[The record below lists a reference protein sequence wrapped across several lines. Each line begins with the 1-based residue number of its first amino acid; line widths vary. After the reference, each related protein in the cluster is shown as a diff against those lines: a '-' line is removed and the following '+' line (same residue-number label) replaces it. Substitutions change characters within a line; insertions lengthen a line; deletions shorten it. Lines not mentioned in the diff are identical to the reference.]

1 MRKQNKYDRKGDKEM
16 DELLEVLEGVKPE
29 VDFVNEKA
37 LVDDEILDSFDII
50 AILHEINSA
59 FEVGITVADLLPEN
73 FNSLEAIWEL
83 VQKAKEA

>member
-1 MRKQNKYDRKGDKEM
+1 M
-16 DELLEVLEGVKPE
+16 DELLKVLERIKPE

-59 FEVGITVADLLPEN
+59 FEVGITVGELMPEN
-73 FNSLEAIWEL
+73 FNSLEAIWDL
-83 VQKAKEA
+83 IQKAQEE